1 VDLVCGSVDLISRRI
16 SSIDLEMKDDSV
28 RSWRRMDLMRSSRV
42 RWKRLSMIEEDEEPA
57 IEASFKKKKKKML
70 PVVEVV
76 FC

>member
-42 RWKRLSMIEEDEEPA
+42 RWKRLSMIEEPA
-57 IEASFKKKKKKML
+57 IEAKKKKML
-70 PVVEVV
+70 PVV